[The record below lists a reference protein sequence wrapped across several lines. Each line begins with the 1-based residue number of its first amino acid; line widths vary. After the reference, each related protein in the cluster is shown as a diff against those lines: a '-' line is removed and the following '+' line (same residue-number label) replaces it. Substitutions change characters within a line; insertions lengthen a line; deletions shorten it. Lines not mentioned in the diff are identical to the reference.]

1 MDKIITFG
9 ILGLLIYYK
18 FFGGKER
25 VESFINKDK
34 KSDSDEV
41 EKDFG
46 VQIEGTSK
54 CASCGVYMTED
65 DALIYHRKAYC
76 SNECVEQSKRLK

>member
-25 VESFINKDK
+25 LDSLMK
-34 KSDSDEV
+34 KEEKKTDEV
-41 EKDFG
+41 EKDFTT
-46 VQIEGTSK
+46 QIEGTSK

-76 SNECVEQSKRLK
+76 SNDCVEQSKRLK

>member
-18 FFGGKER
+18 FFGGKE
-25 VESFINKDK
+25 SLDAILNKDEPK
-34 KSDSDEV
+34 EDSSSN
-41 EKDFG
+41 G
-46 VQIEGTSK
+46 QIEGTSQ

-76 SNECVEQSKRLK
+76 SNECVEASKRLKQ